1 MTMLKKSNDH
11 ICVIGSGIIGSGIA
25 LDFALSDYK
34 VKLITRTKESIK
46 KAKRLITDDINFLL
60 KIKKISDNEIK
71 KIKKK
76 IEFSYSIENSVKN
89 SPLIIE
95 AIYENLP
102 DKIELFSKLDKV
114 CNPETIIT
122 SSTSSFLPE
131 QFQLSSNRQK
141 NIILTHYINPPYI
154 IPLVEI
160 VPGSK
165 SSDKTISAVYEL
177 LKSINKKPVI
187 LDKPIPGF
195 ISVRLQVALIREAL
209 YLIDN
214 DLASAKQIDD
224 VIKYSI
230 GRRWATSGL
239 LKTLDLGGWDVQSN
253 IYKTLVT
260 ELSDSKNIPKILKSN
275 LLEKKL
281 GTKSQEGFYK
291 WTPEEIIKI
300 KTNIAKISYY
310 LDKF

>member
-95 AIYENLP
+95 AIYETLP

-141 NIILTHYINPPYI
+141 NIILTHNINPPYI
-154 IPLVEI
+154 IHLVEI

-214 DLASAKQIDD
+214 NLASAKQIDD

>member
-1 MTMLKKSNDH
+1 MIIDNKSNHH
-11 ICVIGSGIIGSGIA
+11 IAIIGSGIIGSGIA
-25 LDFALSDYK
+25 LDFALSNYK
-34 VKLITRTKESIK
+34 VKLVSRTKQGVK
-46 KAKRLITDDINFLL
+46 KAKTLINDDIKFLL
-60 KIKKISDNEIK
+60 EINKINNNDVERIINKIK
-71 KIKKK
+71 
-76 IEFSYSIENSVKN
+76 FSSSIENSVKN
-89 SPLIIE
+89 CPLIIE

-102 DKIELFSKLDKV
+102 DKIALFSKLDKV

-165 SSDKTISAVYEL
+165 SSDKTISAVYDL

-187 LDKPIPGF
+187 LDNPIPGF

-214 DLASAKQIDD
+214 NLASAKQIDD

-230 GRRWATSGL
+230 GRRWVTSGL

-253 IYKTLVT
+253 IYKTLVP
-260 ELSDSKNIPKILKSN
+260 ELSDSKNIPNILKSN

-291 WTPEEIIKI
+291 WTPKEIIEI